1 MYAGCYKCFTV
12 SVHKDY
18 MGFYKMKAG
27 QVSMILQIVKY
38 SLEVRHF
45 FHIIAI
51 SAECQLKLQELLLG
65 DISLTL
71 DS

>member
-1 MYAGCYKCFTV
+1 
-12 SVHKDY
+12 